1 MSHFATIGT
10 QITSQECLLKALRD
24 LSLTDLQVY
33 EIPQAIRNYY
43 GQYEQKAHVVVNP
56 PSGRAQIGF
65 IRNIDGCYSVIE
77 DKYETDRYIGLNF
90 VNALLMPKYVRHLIG
105 EQAEKMKA
113 ATGSYDIEES
123 IAEDGSH
130 KYRLRFTNPQKQV
143 LRR

>member
-1 MSHFATIGT
+1 MWWSIHPVAERKSG
-10 QITSQECLLKALRD
+10 
-24 LSLTDLQVY
+24 LSV
-33 EIPQAIRNYY
+33 ISI
-43 GQYEQKAHVVVNP
+43 
-56 PSGRAQIGF
+56 
-65 IRNIDGCYSVIE
+65 CYSVIE

-130 KYRLRFTNPQKQV
+130 KYRLRFINPQKQV